1 MWGLCT
7 CGQIPATDSMEGKEF
22 IQVFEDMVKIDAIPL
37 GLQRRPR
44 IEAGNPLPIV
54 YTCPDPQA
62 VISKGD
68 CVYVLASTEWAIQNK
83 EYTSNLQ
90 VVYSAEEAKGKGG
103 AGGGAAEGVP
113 VAEEQKV
120 GPMRC
125 PMDHKLKQITTPE
138 DGWGCDLCAADGVGC
153 GVVNVG
159 GWCRR
164 FGVVGGYWCRG
175 VGFRWVEAGGCMLG

>member
-138 DGWGCDLCAADGVGC
+138 DGWGCDLCAADWGRVWGC
-153 GVVNVG
+153 ECGWVVQAVWCG
-159 GWCRR
+159 GW
-164 FGVVGGYWCRG
+164 FIGAGV
-175 VGFRWVEAGGCMLG
+175 